1 MKNKN
6 RRQLVS
12 VGRFFN
18 DDIHE
23 KLIKT
28 RYIWYWVCFILAAT
42 VILSLSAIGTSVS
55 YEEGDVAEESL
66 IYEGA
71 TFSYISEVAHDKAVK
86 AIEEDVNDVYMLD
99 AAKTEAVTA
108 GMDGFVEK
116 MKLIKA
122 EKDADSDNVVSVY
135 KELFGDGDDAAVYE
149 AALNSLG
156 FEEITRITSIL
167 RGYFAESYDKG
178 IKETDLEDFHKELN
192 EKIDGN
198 RNFDK
203 NHKIAA
209 KAIISILPI
218 EANYVLNEEET
229 KAVTENRINAI
240 LPEEVTIRSG
250 QKIVDEGA
258 VITAEQMEA
267 LQKAGML
274 TENKGFFYFL
284 GIFGLSFTVFFMIFL
299 YCKRFFPFY
308 AFEKEGILLVG
319 LVIVTF
325 LAVSQAIMLLASSTG
340 GTLYS
345 IIGYMLPLPA
355 VALIFTTLTNQR
367 LAFVLT
373 MFSGILLLVLLVSQ
387 PSYYFAALLASLF
400 TVYVVGRIRERYQVV
415 SFGFYLGLVYI
426 LVILILGCL
435 GEQSLKT
442 VFSGCFVG
450 FISGFVCSF
459 LALGSLPLLE
469 NILKISTPMKLMEL
483 SSTGHP
489 LIKRLMAEAPGTY
502 YHSVLLGNLAEV
514 AADAIGA
521 DALLVRVAS
530 YYHDIGKLERPAYF
544 TENQAD
550 GVNPHD
556 KLTPSL
562 SSLILVSHVKDGIE
576 MAKEYGLP
584 QEVIDIIEQ
593 HHGDSLIRYFYHKA
607 KETDPEISEEEFHY
621 PFRKPQT
628 RESAIV
634 MMADCVQAALQS
646 MPPASKG
653 ETTAKIHELIDGK
666 LQEGQF
672 KECNLT
678 FRDLHVIQ
686 EAFVSV
692 YDGLQHNRIRYP
704 ELKALAK
711 KSGMKIEIPDATD
724 TAKEGTAA
732 ESDS

>member
-1 MKNKN
+1 MGNKN

-18 DDIHE
+18 EDIHE

-28 RYIWYWVCFILAAT
+28 NHIWYWVFFILAAF
-42 VILSLSAIGTSVS
+42 VILSLSVIGTAVS
-55 YEEGDVAEESL
+55 YEEGDVASESL

-71 TFSYISEVAHDKAVK
+71 TFSYTSDVAYNKAVQE
-86 AIEEDVNDVYMLD
+86 IEADVNDVYTLD
-99 AAKTEAVTA
+99 NSKTEAITA
-108 GMDGFVEK
+108 GMNDFVEK

-122 EKDADSDNVVSVY
+122 EKDADSDYVVSIY

-149 AALNSLG
+149 AALNSLQLKD
-156 FEEITRITSIL
+156 ITAVTSIL
-167 RGYFAESYDKG
+167 EGYFAESYDKG
-178 IKETDLEDFHKELN
+178 IKEAELERFKTEFSKKI
-192 EKIDGN
+192 EKN
-198 RNFDK
+198 RNWDK
-203 NHKIAA
+203 NRKTAA
-209 KAIISILPI
+209 EAIISILPI

-229 KAVTENRINAI
+229 NAVTESRISEI
-240 LPEEVTIRSG
+240 QPENVTIRSG
-250 QKIVDEGA
+250 QKIVDEGT

-274 TENKGFFYFL
+274 TGNKGVFYFL
-284 GIFGLSFTVFFMIFL
+284 GIFGLVFAVFFMIFL

-319 LVIVTF
+319 LVIVVF
-325 LAVSQAIMLLASSTG
+325 LAVSQVIMLLTSSTG
-340 GTLYS
+340 GTLHS
-345 IIGYMLPLPA
+345 IIGFLLPLPA

-373 MFSGILLLVLLVSQ
+373 LFSGILMLVLLTSQ
-387 PSYYFAALLASLF
+387 PTYYFVALLASLF
-400 TVYVVGRIRERYQVV
+400 TIYVVGRIRERYQVV

-426 LVILILGCL
+426 LLILIFGCL
-435 GEQSLKT
+435 GEQSPKT

-450 FISGFVCSF
+450 FLSGFLCSF

-521 DALLVRVAS
+521 DALLARVAS

-544 TENQAD
+544 TENQED

-562 SSLILVSHVKDGIE
+562 STLILVSHVKDGIE

-607 KETDPEISEEEFHY
+607 KEADPEISQEDFCY

-646 MPPASKG
+646 MPPMSRG
-653 ETTAKIHELIDGK
+653 ETTAKIHELIDIK

-672 KECNLT
+672 KECDLT

-692 YDGLQHNRIRYP
+692 YDGLKHNRVRYP

-711 KSGMKIEIPDATD
+711 KSGIKIEIPDP
-724 TAKEGTAA
+724 AKEYPA
-732 ESDS
+732 EENDTKQ